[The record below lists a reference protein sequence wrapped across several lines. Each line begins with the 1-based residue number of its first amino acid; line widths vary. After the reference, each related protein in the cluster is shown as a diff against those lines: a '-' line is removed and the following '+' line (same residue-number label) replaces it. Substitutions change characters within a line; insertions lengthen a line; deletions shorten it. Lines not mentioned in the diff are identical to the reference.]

1 VHDDDDDDDVDVDDL
16 LRRRHRRHLVIAL
29 VAVVLVAVVL
39 VTVVGLASRSTPRS
53 TPSGPCEQLVA
64 ELCDGSA
71 SECRALAGWMNE
83 QRFGKGECQAIHRV
97 LADQLKHAP
106 GSEREVKARMRQL
119 VYSVDDPRKF
129 EQLLRE

>member
-1 VHDDDDDDDVDVDDL
+1 VQDDDDDDDVDVDDL
-16 LRRRHRRHLVIAL
+16 FRRRHRRHLVIAL

-39 VTVVGLASRSTPRS
+39 VTVVGLASRSTQ
-53 TPSGPCEQLVA
+53 PCEQLVA

-97 LADQLKHAP
+97 LADQLKHAS